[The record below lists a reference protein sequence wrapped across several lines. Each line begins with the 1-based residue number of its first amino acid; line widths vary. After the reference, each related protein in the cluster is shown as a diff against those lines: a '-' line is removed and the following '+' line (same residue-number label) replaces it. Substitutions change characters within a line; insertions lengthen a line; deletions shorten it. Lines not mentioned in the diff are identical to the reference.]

1 MNKNIIMWCGLTGAL
16 LTGSFACKN
25 YLDVKPQGQIDQ
37 EAAALDP
44 ATAQNLVI
52 GVYNTMW
59 EGGMH
64 GFSYM
69 GMTNIASDDAD
80 KGSNADDGKTTF
92 GALDNLTMD
101 GTINNLNDI
110 WAGFYLGIARANQA
124 EAALEGSTL
133 NETLK
138 NQLLGEARFLRAYFY
153 FELVRFFGGVPKIDK
168 VLTPAE
174 ASSATYQTKASPDT
188 IYQFI
193 ISDLEFALANVAIK
207 GAATTAV
214 GRATKGAAAG
224 LLAKVMLYRQ
234 NFARAY
240 SLSDSLIKQSV
251 GSYGLLDN
259 YEDIWRTAGA
269 NGIESVFEV
278 QTGVNAACNAAIAT
292 YSECQGPRA
301 GGKFGWAD
309 LGFGFGTPSQSLV
322 DEYEAG
328 DKRAAGTIIFI
339 TPTGTFLW
347 DGFRVPGQDSVQNSR
362 YNYKA
367 YHSQTKEPFCGDRS
381 RMPKNLRILRFGEI
395 RLIHAEAALATGKPG
410 EALDDLNALRPRAG
424 LLPLTSVDR
433 HAIWHERR
441 VELAMEHDR
450 FFDLI
455 RENELEP
462 GTAAAAFAIHG
473 KTFADKNKVF
483 PIPKTQID
491 LSEGHLEQNT
501 GY

>member
-1 MNKNIIMWCGLTGAL
+1 MKKNIIFLAL
-16 LTGSFACKN
+16 LLFSCQN

-37 EAAALDP
+37 EAAAGDP
-44 ATAQNLVI
+44 ATTQNLVI

-64 GFSYM
+64 GFSYV

-80 KGSNADDGKTTF
+80 KGSNADDGKTTY

-101 GTINNLNDI
+101 GTINNLNDV
-110 WAGFYLGIARANQA
+110 WAGFYLGVSRANQA
-124 EAALEGSTL
+124 LAAVSGSSMEEAQ
-133 NETLK
+133 K
-138 NQLLGEARFLRAYFY
+138 NQLLGEVRFLRAYFY

-174 ASSATYQTKASPDT
+174 ASNVTKASADS

-193 ISDLEFALANVAIK
+193 ISDLEFALVNLGIK
-207 GAATTAV
+207 GNLAV

-234 NFARAY
+234 NFQRAY
-240 SLSDSLIKQSV
+240 SLSDSLIKQTI
-251 GSYGLLDN
+251 GTYGLLDN
-259 YEDIWRTAGA
+259 YEDIWRTSGA
-269 NGIESVFEV
+269 DGIESVFEV
-278 QTGVNAACNAAIAT
+278 QTGVNSACNAAIAS

-322 DEYEAG
+322 DDYEAN
-328 DKRAAGTIIFI
+328 DKRKAATVIFI

-347 DGFRVPGQDSVQNSR
+347 DGFRIPSQDSVQNAY

-367 YHSQTKEPFCGDRS
+367 YHSQSKEPFCGDRS

-395 RLIHAEAALATGKPG
+395 RLIHAEAALALSKTG
-410 EALDDLNALRPRAG
+410 EALDDINALRPRAG
-424 LLPLTSVDR
+424 LLPLGSVDR
-433 HAIWHERR
+433 HTIWHERR
-441 VELAMEHDR
+441 IELAMEHDR
-450 FFDLI
+450 FFDLV

-462 GTAAAAFAIHG
+462 GRAAAVFALQG

-491 LSEGHLEQNT
+491 LSGGKILQND

>member
-1 MNKNIIMWCGLTGAL
+1 MNKNILLWCCLTGAL
-16 LTGSFACKN
+16 LTGVIACKN
-25 YLDVKPQGQIDQ
+25 YLEVKPQGQIDQ
-37 EAAALDP
+37 SAAANDP

-64 GFSYM
+64 GFSYV

-80 KGSNADDGKTTF
+80 KGSNADDGKANY

-101 GTINNLNDI
+101 GTVGNLNDV
-110 WAGFYLGIARANQA
+110 WSGFYLGISRANQA
-124 EAALEGSTL
+124 LAALQGGSL
-133 NETLK
+133 DETLK
-138 NQLLGEARFLRAYFY
+138 NQLMGEVRFLRAYFY
-153 FELVRFFGGVPKIDK
+153 FDLVRFFGGVPKIDK
-168 VLTPAE
+168 VLTPVE
-174 ASSATYQTKASPDT
+174 ASSATYQTKAGSDT

-193 ISDLEFALANVAIK
+193 ISDLEFALANLAMK
-207 GAATTAV
+207 GDAATAV

-234 NFARAY
+234 NWQRAY
-240 SLSDSLIKQSV
+240 SLSDSIINQSL

-259 YEDIWRTAGA
+259 YEDIWRTTGA
-269 NGIESVFEV
+269 NGIESIFEV
-278 QTGVNAACNAAIAT
+278 QTGVNSACNAAIAS

-309 LGFGFGTPSQSLV
+309 LGFGFGTPSQSLL
-322 DEYEAG
+322 DEYEAN
-328 DKRAAGTIIFI
+328 DKRTAATIIFI
-339 TPTGTFLW
+339 TSTGTFLW
-347 DGFRVPGQDSVQNSR
+347 DGFRLPSQDSVQNNR

-367 YHSQTKEPFCGDRS
+367 YHSKSKEPFCGDRS
-381 RMPKNLRILRFGEI
+381 RLPKNLRILRFGEI
-395 RLIHAEAALATGKPG
+395 RLIHAEAALATGRD
-410 EALDDLNALRPRAG
+410 ALDDLNALRSRAG
-424 LLPLTSVDR
+424 LAPLTSADR

-450 FFDLI
+450 YFDLI

-462 GTAAAAFAIHG
+462 GLAAAAFTKHG
-473 KTFADKNKVF
+473 KTFSDRNKVF
-483 PIPKTQID
+483 PIPKPQID
-491 LSEGHLEQNT
+491 LSQGKLLQNT